1 MSEEII
7 LIYPLESIIVDYE
20 NTKGKEITINL
31 YNKTNNNV
39 LYKII
44 CNNQNIF
51 KIKNPL
57 SIVKPLS
64 SVNIIISIV
73 YNAYNNQNLNK
84 YELLFNFYIL
94 DNNNNYSNSNSF
106 DLNKLLREKIGKEN
120 QKNHINIYLS
130 KNKEQ
135 INKKDLN
142 KFTKFKTDLTEI
154 NNKIKN
160 IINSKSQILNRK
172 KNIFIVTIVLLLLI
186 IFFGFI
192 FGLMLSRQYNK
203 LFKRGRNKNI
213 NKNSNKEDDYVEV
226 KFMSVKEADEM
237 NEVLDENMKK
247 FKELNNF
254 NILNEVKKNRQIKE
268 QIENI
273 HKEENIGYF
282 IKQNIIL
289 IFIFLI
295 FFI

>member
-7 LIYPLESIIVDYE
+7 LIYPLESIIVDFE

-39 LYKII
+39 LYKIL
-44 CNNQNIF
+44 CNDQNIF

-73 YNAYNNQNLNK
+73 YNAYSNQNLNK

-94 DNNNNYSNSNSF
+94 DNNKYSNSNSF

-172 KNIFIVTIVLLLLI
+172 KNIFIITIVILLLI

-192 FGLMLSRQYNK
+192 FGLILSRQYNK

-226 KFMSVKEADEM
+226 KFMSLKEADEM

>member
-7 LIYPLESIIVDYE
+7 LIYPLESIIVDFE

-94 DNNNNYSNSNSF
+94 DNNKYSNSNSF

>member
-94 DNNNNYSNSNSF
+94 DNNKYSNSNSF

>member
-1 MSEEII
+1 
-7 LIYPLESIIVDYE
+7 
-20 NTKGKEITINL
+20 
-31 YNKTNNNV
+31 
-39 LYKII
+39 
-44 CNNQNIF
+44 
-51 KIKNPL
+51 
-57 SIVKPLS
+57 
-64 SVNIIISIV
+64 
-73 YNAYNNQNLNK
+73 
-84 YELLFNFYIL
+84 
-94 DNNNNYSNSNSF
+94 
-106 DLNKLLREKIGKEN
+106 
-120 QKNHINIYLS
+120 
-130 KNKEQ
+130 
-135 INKKDLN
+135 
-142 KFTKFKTDLTEI
+142 
-154 NNKIKN
+154 
-160 IINSKSQILNRK
+160 
-172 KNIFIVTIVLLLLI
+172 
-186 IFFGFI
+186 
-192 FGLMLSRQYNK
+192 MLSRQYNK

>member
-73 YNAYNNQNLNK
+73 YNSYNNQNLNK

-94 DNNNNYSNSNSF
+94 DNNIYSNSNSF

-172 KNIFIVTIVLLLLI
+172 KNIFIITIVILLLI

-268 QIENI
+268 QIKNI

>member
-94 DNNNNYSNSNSF
+94 DNNNYSNSNSF

-172 KNIFIVTIVLLLLI
+172 KNIFIITIVILLLI